1 MLSDVQAAVD
11 GRPSGTTLLLLCDFD
26 GTLVAFSA
34 DPGAPVL
41 PADRR
46 ALLADL
52 TLQPDTAV
60 GIVSGRRLDDLR
72 HRTGLPPSVYH
83 AGLHGLEVAVGDRA
97 WSHPDLAAA
106 SGLVRGLV
114 SALESLFTGFPGVV
128 VEDKGPSVAV
138 HARPLDVER
147 RATAFA
153 RADALAAA
161 WIADGR
167 VRRLE
172 GDAVVEYV
180 PNLAGHKGDALRWI
194 EEDVVARFA
203 RPAWTVYVG
212 DDVTD
217 EDAFRAIESGI
228 AVLVGLRPTAATHKL
243 NGVADVIRFLS
254 WLHARGKV

>member
-1 MLSDVQAAVD
+1 
-11 GRPSGTTLLLLCDFD
+11 
-26 GTLVAFSA
+26 
-34 DPGAPVL
+34 
-41 PADRR
+41 
-46 ALLADL
+46 
-52 TLQPDTAV
+52 
-60 GIVSGRRLDDLR
+60 
-72 HRTGLPPSVYH
+72 VYH
-83 AGLHGLEVAVGDRA
+83 AGLHGLEIAVGDRA
-97 WSHPDLAAA
+97 WRHPDFAAA

-114 SALESLFTGFPGVV
+114 SAFESLVTRFPGLV
-128 VEDKGPSVAV
+128 VEDKGPGVAV

-180 PNLAGHKGDALRWI
+180 PNLADKGDALRWI
-194 EEDVVARFA
+194 AEDVAARFA
-203 RPAWTVYVG
+203 RPVWTVYIG

-217 EDAFRAIESGI
+217 EDAFRAIESGM
-228 AVLVGLRPTAATHKL
+228 AVLVGLRPTVATHKL

-254 WLHARGKV
+254 WLHARGKVSRWP